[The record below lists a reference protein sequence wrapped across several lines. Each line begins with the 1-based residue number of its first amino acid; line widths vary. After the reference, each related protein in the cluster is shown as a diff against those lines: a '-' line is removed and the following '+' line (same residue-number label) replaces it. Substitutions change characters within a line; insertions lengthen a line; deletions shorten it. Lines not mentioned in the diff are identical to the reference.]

1 MHSNMKMKIMLF
13 LVAVVA
19 IVASCSAPAGEL
31 VGVSKASDFREANP
45 YGMVFIRKGS
55 FMMGAN
61 TQSAV
66 FEQPDNIMMA
76 TVEAFWMDETEITNN
91 EYKQFVHWVRDS
103 IAMTRLVEAGITD
116 YAIQPKDED
125 FDEENFTLNWKMR
138 SKIPWGT
145 KDEELADALSSMYFS
160 DGKELRTNY
169 LHYRYQWYNYDQAV
183 LQRNKFDVATSS
195 YPEGA
200 TVRVDTFWV
209 NDETGAI
216 LDSTIVRPLREPK
229 DLITKKIISVY
240 PDTLVWVRDFQYSFN
255 EPMLHMY
262 FSHPG
267 YLEYP
272 VVGVTWE
279 QAHAFCNWRTNYF
292 NNASDTRAQAYRLP
306 TEAEWEYAARGG
318 RRMAMYPWGNNYAR
332 DANGCFLANFKPY
345 RGSYNDDTGTTTMKV
360 AQFRPNDF
368 GLFDMAGNV
377 SEWTNNAYDDA
388 TNTNIHDLNPDFS
401 YMARKEDPDVLKRK
415 VIKGGSWKDIS
426 YFMQCGVRT
435 YEYQYESRPYI
446 GFRCVRSYIG
456 E

>member
-145 KDEELADALSSMYFS
+145 KDEELAEALSSLYFT

-318 RRMAMYPWGNNYAR
+318 RPMAMYPWGNNYAR
-332 DANGCFLANFKPY
+332 DANGCFFANFKPY

>member
-91 EYKQFVHWVRDS
+91 EYKQFVYWVRDS

-145 KDEELADALSSMYFS
+145 KDEELAEALSSLYFT

-318 RRMAMYPWGNNYAR
+318 RPMAMYPWGNNYAR
-332 DANGCFLANFKPY
+332 DANGCFFANFKPY

>member
-91 EYKQFVHWVRDS
+91 EYKQFVYWVRDS

-145 KDEELADALSSMYFS
+145 KDEELAEALSSLYFT

-332 DANGCFLANFKPY
+332 DANGCFFANFKPY
-345 RGSYNDDTGTTTMKV
+345 RGSYNVDTGTTTMKV

>member
-19 IVASCSAPAGEL
+19 IVASCGAPAGEL

-91 EYKQFVHWVRDS
+91 EYKQFVYWVRDS

-209 NDETGAI
+209 NGETGAI

-240 PDTLVWVRDFQYSFN
+240 PDTLAWVRDFQYSFN

-318 RRMAMYPWGNNYAR
+318 RPMAMYPWGNNYAR
-332 DANGCFLANFKPY
+332 DANGCFFANFKPY

>member
-19 IVASCSAPAGEL
+19 IVASCGAPAGEL

-91 EYKQFVHWVRDS
+91 EYKQFVYWVRDS

-183 LQRNKFDVATSS
+183 LQHNKFDVATSS

-240 PDTLVWVRDFQYSFN
+240 PDTLAWVRDFQYSFN

-318 RRMAMYPWGNNYAR
+318 RPMAMYPWGNNYAR
-332 DANGCFLANFKPY
+332 DANGCFFANFKPY

>member
-19 IVASCSAPAGEL
+19 IVASCGAPAGEL

-145 KDEELADALSSMYFS
+145 KDEELAEALSSLYFT

-229 DLITKKIISVY
+229 DLMTKKIISVY

-318 RRMAMYPWGNNYAR
+318 RPMAMYPWGNNYAR
-332 DANGCFLANFKPY
+332 DANGCFFANFKPY

>member
-91 EYKQFVHWVRDS
+91 EYKQFVYWVRDS

-426 YFMQCGVRT
+426 YFMQCVVRS
-435 YEYQYESRPYI
+435 YECQYESRPYI

>member
-19 IVASCSAPAGEL
+19 IVASCGAPAGEL

-145 KDEELADALSSMYFS
+145 KDEELAEALSSLYFT

-240 PDTLVWVRDFQYSFN
+240 PDTLAWVRDFQYSFN

-318 RRMAMYPWGNNYAR
+318 RPMAMYPWGNNYAR
-332 DANGCFLANFKPY
+332 DANGCFFANFKPY

>member
-19 IVASCSAPAGEL
+19 IVASCGAPAGEL

-91 EYKQFVHWVRDS
+91 EYKQFVYWVRDS

-145 KDEELADALSSMYFS
+145 KDEELAEALSSLYFS

-240 PDTLVWVRDFQYSFN
+240 PDTLAWVRDFQYSFN

-332 DANGCFLANFKPY
+332 DANGCFFANFKPY

>member
-318 RRMAMYPWGNNYAR
+318 RPMAMYPWGNNYAR
-332 DANGCFLANFKPY
+332 DANGCFFANFKPY

>member
-19 IVASCSAPAGEL
+19 IVASCGAPAGEL

-318 RRMAMYPWGNNYAR
+318 RPMAMYPWGNNYAR
-332 DANGCFLANFKPY
+332 DANGCFFANFKPY